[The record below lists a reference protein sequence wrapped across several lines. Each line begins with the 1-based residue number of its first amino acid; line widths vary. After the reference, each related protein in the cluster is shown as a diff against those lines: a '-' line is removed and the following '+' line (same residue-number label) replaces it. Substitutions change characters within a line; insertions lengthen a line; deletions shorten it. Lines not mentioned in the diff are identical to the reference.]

1 MRYLLA
7 TILLAGCSGHSGNNG
22 GDGGVPDLSAGG
34 GGDMAG
40 LTTERLIAANYT
52 LPPGEVYECA
62 RVTATKDYLIHV
74 VIPVNGLST
83 HHEVVGIDP
92 KKAMPDTDP
101 NAANPPTCNGL
112 EVMNWNLI
120 FADGVG
126 SPSLTM
132 PDGVVMKVSAGDQI
146 VLQLHLLNA
155 STSPVT
161 SMAAVDVQTLDPS
174 LVKNEAEMILAGPV
188 QFQIPPGTNQM
199 INGKC
204 TMNGA
209 TNYYAVFPHM
219 HKLGTHITVNAV
231 VGGASQQVYDG
242 AWDFNNQL
250 FQSFTPIAM
259 AQGDTITVAC
269 TYDNNTGGNVSFG
282 TSTTDEMCFAI
293 SYRYPKL
300 PAKLGGS
307 ICPY

>member
-1 MRYLLA
+1 
-7 TILLAGCSGHSGNNG
+7 
-22 GDGGVPDLSAGG
+22 
-34 GGDMAG
+34 MAG
-40 LTTERLIAANYT
+40 LTTQRLIAASYM
-52 LPPGEVYECA
+52 LQPGQEVYECA
-62 RVTATKDYLIHV
+62 RVTAKQDYLIHV
-74 VIPVNGLST
+74 VLPVNGQAT

-92 KKAMPDTDP
+92 KKAQPDTNP
-101 NAANPPTCNGL
+101 AAANPPTCNGL

-132 PDGVVMKVSAGDQI
+132 PDGVVMKVSAGDQL

-155 STSPVT
+155 SQSALS

-188 QFQIPPGTNQM
+188 QFMIPPGNNQM

-219 HKLGTHITVNAV
+219 HQLGTHITVNAV
-231 VGGASQQVYDG
+231 VGGASQLIYDG

-250 FQSFTPIAM
+250 FKSFTPIPM
-259 AQGDTITVAC
+259 AQGEPITVNC
-269 TYDNNTGGNVSFG
+269 TYNNTTGGTVSFG

>member
-7 TILLAGCSGHSGNNG
+7 TLLLAACSGNSGIGNG
-22 GDGGVPDLSAGG
+22 GDGGAPDLAT

-40 LTTERLIAANYT
+40 LTTQRLIAASYT
-52 LPPGEVYECA
+52 LQPGQEAYECA
-62 RVTATKDYLIHV
+62 RLTATQDYLIHTV
-74 VIPVNGLST
+74 LPVNGQAT
-83 HHEVVGIDP
+83 HDEVVGIDP
-92 KKAMPDTDP
+92 KKAMPDTNPSDP
-101 NAANPPTCNGL
+101 SPPSCSGL
-112 EVMNWNLI
+112 EVMSWNLI

-155 STSPVT
+155 SPNPVS
-161 SMAAVDVQTLDPS
+161 SMAAVDVQTLAPS

-188 QFQIPPGTNQM
+188 QVQVPAGDNQM
-199 INGKC
+199 VSGKC

-209 TNYYAVFPHM
+209 ANFYAVFPHM
-219 HKLGTHITVNAV
+219 HQLGKHITVKAV
-231 VGGASQQVYDG
+231 VGGTAQTVYDG

-250 FQSFTPIAM
+250 FQSFTPIAL
-259 AQGDTITVAC
+259 AKGDSISVDC
-269 TYDNNTGGNVSFG
+269 VYDNTTGGPVGFG
-282 TSTTDEMCFAI
+282 TSTTEEMCFAI